1 MAKMFSGLEQKW
13 RGSRLSGSSLLARV
27 GRIGAWLAG
36 IALVLLVLD
45 LLGVPVADWIRDLFK
60 QVRAVP
66 AGAIVGG
73 VALDSLQTV
82 FAAVTWLTIL
92 RAAYPRARV
101 PFRPVLAAYAAGVA
115 LNGFLP
121 ANIGSV
127 VTMLMFV
134 TLIAGATFAA
144 VFSGFVVQKI
154 PFTVLSVLMYVYL
167 FATVTGSLS
176 LELGFLS
183 KHPALSAVIIVGA
196 VVLLVLVG
204 RYFWHHATKLRD
216 ELKSGGAILR
226 QPRRFMVGVA
236 LPAVG
241 SFAARLGIVAVF
253 LAAFSIPVSFHTV
266 AAVTGA
272 NSVSNSLSFT
282 PGSVGVTQALN
293 VVVLENV
300 TSASNA
306 TAYSIAQQLIV
317 SAWDVVFAIVLV
329 SWVFGWS
336 GGKQLVGESYAAAKV
351 KERELK
357 QRRQSRRGAREPAAD
372 LAPAEEA
379 QDEAESSDRRSTP

>member
-1 MAKMFSGLEQKW
+1 M
-13 RGSRLSGSSLLARV
+13 
-27 GRIGAWLAG
+27 RIVAWLAG
-36 IALVLLVLD
+36 VALVLFVLN
-45 LLGVPVADWIRDLFK
+45 LMGVPVADWIRELFK

-66 AGAIVGG
+66 AGAIVAG
-73 VALDSLQTV
+73 VGLDSLQTL

-92 RAAYPRARV
+92 RAAFPGATV

-121 ANIGSV
+121 ANIGSLV
-127 VTMLMFV
+127 MMLMFV

-154 PFTVLSVLMYVYL
+154 PFTVLSVLVYVYL
-167 FATVTGSLS
+167 FATVSGSLS

-183 KHPALSAVIIVGA
+183 AHPALSAVIVIGG

-204 RYFWHHATKLRD
+204 RYFWRRASKLRD
-216 ELKSGGAILR
+216 ELKSGGAILG
-226 QPRRFMVGVA
+226 QPRRFLAGVG
-236 LPAVG
+236 LPAVA

-266 AAVTGA
+266 LGVAGA
-272 NSVSNSLSFT
+272 NSVSNNLSFT

-293 VVVLENV
+293 VVVLETV
-300 TSASNA
+300 TSPSNA
-306 TAYSIAQQLIV
+306 TAYSVAQQLIV
-317 SAWDVVFAIVLV
+317 TAWDVVFAIVLV
-329 SWVFGWS
+329 AWVFGWS
-336 GGKQLVGESYAAAKV
+336 GGKQLVRESYAAAET

-357 QRRQSRRGAREPAAD
+357 ERRQARRAARGRRWRISR
-372 LAPAEEA
+372 
-379 QDEAESSDRRSTP
+379 